1 MVRNGKFGCCRCVL
15 HHFWM
20 CYDLYIKFYHN
31 INFHH
36 FSLFCLWIFSFWH
49 SKCWR
54 GVLQDEFLIIFWIE
68 HDHISSRFNL
78 LPLTRITLFP
88 SLIFVILPQI
98 WKSCVW
104 VKCGEEL
111 LRWVLMNRKVL
122 SSKSMKSQLSNAL
135 SSAPIAIL
143 AVEIS

>member
-1 MVRNGKFGCCRCVL
+1 MCFAPLLIVL
-15 HHFWM
+15 RPLHQILAQ
-20 CYDLYIKFYHN
+20 YQ
-31 INFHH
+31 
-36 FSLFCLWIFSFWH
+36 FSSFFIFCFWIFSFWH
-49 SKCWR
+49 AKCWR

-78 LPLTRITLFP
+78 TSSTRIILFP
-88 SLIFVILPQI
+88 TLIFVILAQI

-111 LRWVLMNRKVL
+111 LRWVLMNRKVVP
-122 SSKSMKSQLSNAL
+122 STSMKSQLSNAL
-135 SSAPIAIL
+135 SSAPIALL